1 MNDLKFLQEIYPYD
15 SKKHKFTIPI
25 SITHY
30 DEFFSRLDRSP
41 AQKRDL
47 SPELVEYLNQC
58 SGELPSRF
66 EISIDLN
73 ISQEACNPD
82 RERDCQVSLQ
92 RFFQHQIYME
102 KSEIRRQR
110 LDALKYLVVSLLCL
124 SADIASGGLV
134 SNTLPGHLIHE
145 ALQIGGWVFMWE
157 AITINFLQT
166 DQHYQAI
173 RKLKRFIQ
181 AEIHFSYSED
191 NSINTN
197 STMPD

>member
-15 SKKHKFTIPI
+15 PDKHKFTIPI
-25 SITHY
+25 SIACY
-30 DEFFSRLDRSP
+30 DEFFSRLDPSP
-41 AQKRDL
+41 APKRDL
-47 SPELVEYLNQC
+47 SPELVEYLDQC
-58 SGELPSRF
+58 SREIPSRF
-66 EISIDLN
+66 EISIDLT

-82 RERDCQVSLQ
+82 RERDCLGSLQ

-102 KSEIRRQR
+102 KSEIQRQR
-110 LDALKYLVVSLLCL
+110 LDALKYLLVSLLCL
-124 SADIASGGLV
+124 SADIASGGLG
-134 SNTLPGHLIHE
+134 SNSLPGNLIHE

-166 DQHYQAI
+166 DQHNQAI

-181 AEIHFSYSED
+181 SKIHFSYYEG

-197 STMPD
+197 STMPN

>member
-15 SKKHKFTIPI
+15 PEKHKFTIPI
-25 SITHY
+25 SIARY
-30 DEFFSRLDRSP
+30 GEFFSRLDPTP
-41 AQKRDL
+41 APKRDL
-47 SPELVEYLNQC
+47 SPELVKYLDQC
-58 SGELPSRF
+58 SGEIPSQF
-66 EISIDLN
+66 DISIDLN
-73 ISQEACNPD
+73 ISQEARIPD
-82 RERDCQVSLQ
+82 LERDCLGSLQ

-124 SADIASGGLV
+124 SADIASAGLV
-134 SNTLPGHLIHE
+134 SNTLPGNLIHE

-166 DQHYQAI
+166 DQHNQAI

-181 AEIHFSYSED
+181 AKIHFSYSEG

-197 STMPD
+197 LTMPD

>member
-15 SKKHKFTIPI
+15 PEKHKFTIPI
-25 SITHY
+25 SITR
-30 DEFFSRLDRSP
+30 DNEFFSRLDSSP
-41 AQKRDL
+41 APKRDL

-58 SGELPSRF
+58 SGEISSRF

-82 RERDCQVSLQ
+82 RERDCLGRLQ

-110 LDALKYLVVSLLCL
+110 MNALKYLVVSLLCL

-134 SNTLPGHLIHE
+134 SKTLPDNLLYE

-157 AITINFLQT
+157 AITVNFLHT
-166 DQHYQAI
+166 DKHNQVN

-181 AEIHFSYSED
+181 TNIHFTYSVD
-191 NSINTN
+191 
-197 STMPD
+197 